1 MEQPKQPKQPKKRY
15 QHSEK
20 IKGKD
25 WNEYQ
30 KTYCYIAKLKKESVE
45 DLELKLKGY
54 TERMDLIKKIIDE
67 KIIENSK
74 KKEEQEELTLLKNLM
89 SKYRINPA
97 IESD

>member
-1 MEQPKQPKQPKKRY
+1 MENQPKQSKKKY
-15 QHSEK
+15 AHSEK

-45 DLELKLKGY
+45 DLEIKLKGY
-54 TERMDLIKKIIDE
+54 NERMDLIKKIIDE

-74 KKEEQEELTLLKNLM
+74 KKEEEEELNLLKNLM
-89 SKYRINPA
+89 SKYRINQVL
-97 IESD
+97 ESD

>member
-1 MEQPKQPKQPKKRY
+1 MEQPKPKQSKKKY
-15 QHSEK
+15 EHSEK
-20 IKGKD
+20 IKGKS

-67 KIIENSK
+67 KIIDNSK
-74 KKEEQEELTLLKNLM
+74 KQEEQEELKLLKNLM
-89 SKYRINPA
+89 SKYRINQSL
-97 IESD
+97 ETD